1 MTVSRNKLTKQD
13 INKMS
18 LYSVIEQSCFSFERM
33 QAAGFTLSMMPTF
46 KRIYGDQKEEIAA
59 AMLNNM
65 DFINTEPHM
74 ATFLMGLVV
83 AMEENGE

>member
-33 QAAGFTLSMMPTF
+33 QAAGFTLSMVPTF
-46 KRIYGDQKEEIAA
+46 KKNLR
-59 AMLNNM
+59 
-65 DFINTEPHM
+65 
-74 ATFLMGLVV
+74 
-83 AMEENGE
+83 